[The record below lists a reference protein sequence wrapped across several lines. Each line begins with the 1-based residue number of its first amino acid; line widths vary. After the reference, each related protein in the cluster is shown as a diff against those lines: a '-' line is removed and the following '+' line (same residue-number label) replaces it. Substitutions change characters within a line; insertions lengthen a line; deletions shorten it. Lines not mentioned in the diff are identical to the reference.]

1 MALTAGFSWKLLP
14 DLSSLDMQVLN
25 DRIKQAADIIAESRP
40 VIALTGAGISV
51 ESGIPDFR
59 GKNGLWSKYDPARY
73 ATIDAF
79 LADPAEVWNMLREM
93 DVLVARAQPN
103 PAHTGLGV
111 LEQKGL
117 LQYII
122 TQNIDNLH
130 QDGGAR
136 NVIEY
141 HGNSSTL
148 SCPACSRRYAM
159 ADKRHEH
166 LPTCECGQILK
177 PDVVFFG
184 EGIPREALDMSFQLA
199 SKASVLLI
207 IGTSALV
214 SPANTIP
221 AVASRNRAKI
231 IEINKE
237 KTWLTDQLTDI
248 FLEGEAGEII
258 TGLVDAID
266 EIYAGS

>member
-1 MALTAGFSWKLLP
+1 MTG
-14 DLSSLDMQVLN
+14 LN
-25 DRIKQAADIIAESRP
+25 DRIKQAAEIIIESKP

-93 DVLVARAQPN
+93 DALVLKAHPN
-103 PAHTGLGV
+103 PAHIGIGI

-130 QDGGAR
+130 QDGGAK

-148 SCPACSRRYAM
+148 SCLYCNNRYTR
-159 ADKRHEH
+159 ADKMHEH
-166 LPTCECGQILK
+166 LPKCECGQILK

-184 EGIPREALDMSFQLA
+184 EGIPQEILDMSFQLA
-199 SKASVLLI
+199 SKARALLI
-207 IGTSALV
+207 IGTSAQV

-221 AVASRNRAKI
+221 SAASRNNARI

-237 KTWLTDQLTDI
+237 KTWLTDQLTDV

-258 TGLVDAID
+258 TGLVKAID
-266 EIYAGS
+266 GIS

>member
-1 MALTAGFSWKLLP
+1 MCALGDQIQLAA
-14 DLSSLDMQVLN
+14 
-25 DRIKQAADIIAESRP
+25 RIISDSKP

-59 GKNGLWSKYDPARY
+59 GKNGLWSRYDPARY

-79 LADPAEVWNMLREM
+79 LSNPAEVWNMLREM
-93 DVLVARAQPN
+93 DAIILKARPN
-103 PAHTGLGV
+103 PAHTGLGI
-111 LEQKGL
+111 LEKKGL

-122 TQNIDNLH
+122 TQNVDNLH
-130 QDGGAR
+130 QDGGAA

-148 SCPACSRRYAM
+148 SCLSCNRSYTM
-159 ADKRHEH
+159 AEKRHEY
-166 LPTCECGQILK
+166 LPACDCGQILK

-184 EGIPREALDMSFQLA
+184 EGIPQEALDMSFELA
-199 SKASVLLI
+199 SKARALLI
-207 IGTSALV
+207 IGTSAQV

-221 AVASRNRAKI
+221 AVASENRATI

-248 FLEGEAGEII
+248 FLEGEAGDII
-258 TGLVDAID
+258 TGLVEAI
-266 EIYAGS
+266 ERIV

>member
-1 MALTAGFSWKLLP
+1 MTEINH
-14 DLSSLDMQVLN
+14 Q
-25 DRIKQAADIIAESRP
+25 IKQTAEIITRSKP

-79 LADPAEVWNMLREM
+79 LEDPAEVWNMLREM
-93 DVLVARAQPN
+93 DSLVYKAQPN
-103 PAHTGLGV
+103 PAHRGLGV
-111 LEQKGL
+111 LERRGL

-122 TQNIDNLH
+122 TQNVDNLH
-130 QDGGAR
+130 QDGGAV
-136 NVIEY
+136 NVVEY

-148 SCPACSRRYAM
+148 SCLYCNTRYTM
-159 ADKRHEH
+159 AEKRHEY
-166 LPTCECGQILK
+166 LPTCRCGQILK

-184 EGIPREALDMSFQLA
+184 EGIPQEALNMSFHLA
-199 SKASVLLI
+199 STARALLV
-207 IGTSALV
+207 IGTSAQV

-221 AVASRNRAKI
+221 AVASRNKATI

-258 TGLVDAID
+258 S
-266 EIYAGS
+266 EIVESINEISN

>member
-1 MALTAGFSWKLLP
+1 MPKL
-14 DLSSLDMQVLN
+14 S
-25 DRIKQAADIIAESRP
+25 DRIKQTARVLIESKP

-59 GKNGLWSKYDPARY
+59 GKNGLWSRYDPARY

-93 DVLVARAQPN
+93 DALVLKAKPN
-103 PAHTGLGV
+103 PAHTGLGA

-130 QDGGAR
+130 QEGGAE

-148 SCPACSRRYAM
+148 SCLSCNNSYTM
-159 ADKRHEH
+159 AEKRHEH
-166 LPTCECGQILK
+166 LPACECGQILK

-184 EGIPREALDMSFQLA
+184 EGIPHEALNMSFQLA
-199 SKASVLLI
+199 SKARTLLI
-207 IGTSALV
+207 IGTSAEV

-221 AVASRNRAKI
+221 SVASRNNATI

-258 TGLVDAID
+258 TGLVNEID
-266 EIYAGS
+266 VINLES

>member
-1 MALTAGFSWKLLP
+1 LPGLTE
-14 DLSSLDMQVLN
+14 
-25 DRIKQAADIIAESRP
+25 RIKQTAGIIIGTKP
-40 VIALTGAGISV
+40 VVALTGAGISV

-59 GKNGLWSKYDPARY
+59 GKDGLWTRYDPSQY

-79 LADPAEVWNMLREM
+79 LANPAEVWKMLREM
-93 DVLVARAQPN
+93 DSLVLKAQPN

-130 QDGGAR
+130 QAGGAE

-148 SCPACSRRYAM
+148 SCLFCSNSYTM
-159 ADKRHEH
+159 EEKRHEY
-166 LPTCECGQILK
+166 PPKCECGRILK

-184 EGIPREALDMSFQLA
+184 EGIPRESLNKSFQVA
-199 SKASVLLI
+199 SKARVLLI
-207 IGTSALV
+207 IGTSAQV

-221 AVASRNRAKI
+221 AVASRNNAAI

-237 KTWLTDQLTDI
+237 KTWLTDQITDI

-258 TGLVDAID
+258 TRLVEAID
-266 EIYAGS
+266 EISK

>member
-1 MALTAGFSWKLLP
+1 LP
-14 DLSSLDMQVLN
+14 DLN
-25 DRIKQAADIIAESRP
+25 ERIKQTAEIIVRSKP

-93 DVLVARAQPN
+93 DALIFEAEPN
-103 PAHTGLGV
+103 PAHTGLGSM
-111 LEQKGL
+111 EQKGV
-117 LQYII
+117 LQYTI

-130 QDGGAR
+130 QDGGAK

-148 SCPACSRRYAM
+148 SCLYCNNRYEM
-159 ADKRHEH
+159 AEKRHEY
-166 LPTCECGQILK
+166 LPRCECGQILK

-184 EGIPREALDMSFQLA
+184 EGIPGEALDMSFQLA
-199 SKASVLLI
+199 SKAQVLLI
-207 IGTSALV
+207 IGTSAQV

-221 AVASRNRAKI
+221 AVASRNNATI

-258 TGLVDAID
+258 TKLVEAID
-266 EIYAGS
+266 EI

>member
-1 MALTAGFSWKLLP
+1 MSE
-14 DLSSLDMQVLN
+14 LSN
-25 DRIKQAADIIAESRP
+25 RIKQAARIITDLKP
-40 VIALTGAGISV
+40 VIALTGAGVSV

-79 LADPAEVWNMLREM
+79 LADPAEVWKMLREM
-93 DVLVARAQPN
+93 DDLVFNARPN

-130 QDGGAR
+130 QDGGVK

-148 SCPACSRRYAM
+148 SCLSCNNRYTM
-159 ADKRHEH
+159 AEKRQEY

-177 PDVVFFG
+177 PDVIFFG
-184 EGIPREALDMSFQLA
+184 EGIPEEALNMSFQLA
-199 SKASVLLI
+199 SKARVLLI
-207 IGTSALV
+207 IGTSAQV

-221 AVASRNRAKI
+221 ALASRNNAKI
-231 IEINKE
+231 IEINIE

-248 FLEGEAGEII
+248 FLEGDAGEII
-258 TGLVDAID
+258 TRLVEAI
-266 EIYAGS
+266 

>member
-1 MALTAGFSWKLLP
+1 MLLEGTIGMAGLMSE
-14 DLSSLDMQVLN
+14 VLIR
-25 DRIKQAADIIAESRP
+25 RIKQAAEVIAGYSP

-59 GKNGLWSKYDPARY
+59 GRNGLWSKYDPARY

-93 DVLVARAQPN
+93 DALVQNAKPN
-103 PAHTGLGV
+103 PAHTGLGI
-111 LEQKGL
+111 LEKKGY
-117 LQYII
+117 LQHII

-130 QDGGAR
+130 QAGGAS

-148 SCPACSRRYAM
+148 SCLFCNMRYTM
-159 ADKRHEH
+159 AEKRHEN
-166 LPTCECGQILK
+166 LPMCHCGNILK
-177 PDVVFFG
+177 PDIVFFG
-184 EGIPREALDMSFQLA
+184 EGIPEKALNLSFDLA
-199 SKASVLLI
+199 SWAQVLVI
-207 IGTSALV
+207 IGTSAQV

-221 AVASRNRAKI
+221 VVAKKNNAKI

-237 KTWLTDQLTDI
+237 KTWLTEQLTDI
-248 FLEGEAGEII
+248 FLEGSAGDIVSGIVNEII
-258 TGLVDAID
+258 KTG
-266 EIYAGS
+266 E

>member
-1 MALTAGFSWKLLP
+1 MP
-14 DLSSLDMQVLN
+14 DLN
-25 DRIKQAADIIAESRP
+25 DRIEQAAEIITRSKP

-59 GKNGLWSKYDPARY
+59 GKNGLWTRYDPARY
-73 ATIDAF
+73 AAIDAF

-93 DVLVARAQPN
+93 DALVVKARPN
-103 PAHTGLGV
+103 PAHIGLGI

-130 QDGGAR
+130 QDGGAK
-136 NVIEY
+136 NVIEF
-141 HGNSSTL
+141 HGNSGTL
-148 SCPACSRRYAM
+148 SCLFCSRRYTM
-159 ADKRHEH
+159 AEKRHEY

-177 PDVVFFG
+177 PDVIYFG
-184 EGIPREALDMSFQLA
+184 EDIPQETLDMSFQLA
-199 SKASVLLI
+199 SEAKILLV
-207 IGTSALV
+207 IGTSAQV
-214 SPANTIP
+214 SPASTIP
-221 AVASRNRAKI
+221 SLATRNRAKI

-248 FLEGEAGEII
+248 FLEGEAGKII
-258 TGLVDAID
+258 TGLIKAID
-266 EIYAGS
+266 GY

>member
-1 MALTAGFSWKLLP
+1 MTE
-14 DLSSLDMQVLN
+14 LS
-25 DRIKQAADIIAESRP
+25 DRIKQAARIIAQSRP

-59 GKNGLWSKYDPARY
+59 GKNGLWSKYDPDRY

-93 DVLVARAQPN
+93 DDLVFKAEPN
-103 PAHTGLGV
+103 PAHIGLGI

-130 QDGGAR
+130 QCGGAK

-141 HGNSSTL
+141 HGNCSTL
-148 SCPACSRRYAM
+148 SCLSCGSRYTM
-159 ADKRHEH
+159 VEKRHEH
-166 LPTCECGQILK
+166 LPTCKCGKILK
-177 PDVVFFG
+177 PDVIFFG
-184 EGIPREALDMSFQLA
+184 EGIPREALDISFHLA
-199 SKASVLLI
+199 SKARVLLV
-207 IGTSALV
+207 IGTSAQV
-214 SPANTIP
+214 TPANTIP
-221 AVASRNRAKI
+221 SIASGNRASI
-231 IEINKE
+231 IEINIE

-258 TGLVDAID
+258 TGLVEDID
-266 EIYAGS
+266 EIS

>member
-1 MALTAGFSWKLLP
+1 MCALGDQIQL
-14 DLSSLDMQVLN
+14 
-25 DRIKQAADIIAESRP
+25 AAEIIIRSKP

-59 GKNGLWSKYDPARY
+59 GKNGLWSRYDPARY

-79 LADPAEVWNMLREM
+79 LADPSEVWNMLREM
-93 DVLVARAQPN
+93 DALVIKARPN
-103 PAHTGLGV
+103 SAHRGLGI

-122 TQNIDNLH
+122 TQNVDNLH
-130 QDGGAR
+130 QDGGAH

-141 HGNSSTL
+141 HGNCSTL
-148 SCPACSRRYAM
+148 SCLYCSSRYTM
-159 ADKRHEH
+159 AEKRHEY
-166 LPTCECGQILK
+166 LPKCRCGRILK

-184 EGIPREALDMSFQLA
+184 EGIPEKALNLSFELA
-199 SKASVLLI
+199 SKARVLLI
-207 IGTSALV
+207 IGTSAEV

-221 AVASRNRAKI
+221 VVASRNNAKI

-237 KTWLTDQLTDI
+237 KTWLTGQLTDI

-258 TGLVDAID
+258 QRLVEAID
-266 EIYAGS
+266 ELNAGV

>member
-1 MALTAGFSWKLLP
+1 
-14 DLSSLDMQVLN
+14 LSELSN
-25 DRIKQAADIIAESRP
+25 RIKQAARIITDLKP
-40 VIALTGAGISV
+40 VIALTGAGVSV

-79 LADPAEVWNMLREM
+79 LADPAEVWKMLREM
-93 DVLVARAQPN
+93 DDLVFNARPN

-130 QDGGAR
+130 QDGGVK

-148 SCPACSRRYAM
+148 SCLSCNNRYTM
-159 ADKRHEH
+159 AEKRQEY

-177 PDVVFFG
+177 PDVIFFG
-184 EGIPREALDMSFQLA
+184 EGIPEEALNMSFQLA
-199 SKASVLLI
+199 SKARVLLI
-207 IGTSALV
+207 IGTSAQV

-221 AVASRNRAKI
+221 ALASRNNAKI
-231 IEINKE
+231 IEINIE

-248 FLEGEAGEII
+248 FLEGDAGEII
-258 TGLVDAID
+258 TRLVEAI
-266 EIYAGS
+266 

>member
-1 MALTAGFSWKLLP
+1 M
-14 DLSSLDMQVLN
+14 
-25 DRIKQAADIIAESRP
+25 
-40 VIALTGAGISV
+40 
-51 ESGIPDFR
+51 
-59 GKNGLWSKYDPARY
+59 WSKYDPARY

-79 LADPAEVWNMLREM
+79 LENPAEVWNMLREM
-93 DVLVARAQPN
+93 DALVFKAKPN

-111 LEQKGL
+111 LERKGL

-130 QDGGAR
+130 QDGGTV

-148 SCPACSRRYAM
+148 SCLFCNSRYTM
-159 ADKRHEH
+159 AEKRHEY
-166 LPTCECGQILK
+166 LPACKCGQILK

-184 EGIPREALDMSFQLA
+184 EGIPEDALNMSFHLA
-199 SKASVLLI
+199 SKARVLLV
-207 IGTSALV
+207 IGTSAQV

-221 AVASRNRAKI
+221 SVAFRNNAKI

-237 KTWLTDQLTDI
+237 KTWLTDQVTDI

-258 TGLVDAID
+258 TGIVEAID
-266 EIYAGS
+266 EMSG